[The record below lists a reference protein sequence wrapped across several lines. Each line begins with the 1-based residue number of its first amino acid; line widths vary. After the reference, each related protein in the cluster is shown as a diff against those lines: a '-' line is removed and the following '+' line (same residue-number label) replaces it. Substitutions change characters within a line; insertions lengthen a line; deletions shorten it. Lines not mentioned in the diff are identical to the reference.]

1 MTVTEI
7 QSIARAR
14 GIRPL
19 PRAKLVLV
27 RAIQA
32 DEGNF
37 PCFGT
42 AHEQICDQDLCLWRD
57 DCFKAAQRP
66 VAKGTSARR

>member
-1 MTVTEI
+1 MQFNEI
-7 QSIARAR
+7 QNIARSR

-19 PRAKLVLV
+19 PKAKLTLV

-42 AHEQICDQDLCLWRD
+42 AFEGCCDQEACLWRS
-57 DCFKAAQRP
+57 DCFKSSRQAM
-66 VAKGTSARR
+66 VSTG

>member
-1 MTVTEI
+1 MNITEL
-7 QSIARAR
+7 QTIARSR

-19 PRAKLVLV
+19 PKVKLALV
-27 RAIQA
+27 RAIQV

-42 AHEQICDQDLCLWRD
+42 AYDQDCDQQLCLWRS
-57 DCFKAAQRP
+57 DCFKAAQVP
-66 VAKGTSARR
+66 AARAR

>member
-1 MTVTEI
+1 MNVTEI
-7 QSIARAR
+7 QSIARSR

-19 PRAKLVLV
+19 PKAKLALV

-42 AHEQICDQDLCLWRD
+42 AYEQDCDQQACLWRS
-57 DCFKAAQRP
+57 DCFKAAQMA
-66 VAKGTSARR
+66 VARSR